1 MWVRS
6 PKGLRRRED
15 QKTQTFKGLV
25 DEEQQIDWRMIRKI
39 GKIERKVS
47 QKLKER
53 RVSRG

>member
-6 PKGLRRRED
+6 PKRLRRRED